1 MAKLSQLTQMCDTFV
16 IKNIENLNLH
26 EFTTMVIYYLSHPEV
41 CSSVLKN
48 TLIDKIGR
56 SVTEF
61 NEY

>member
-1 MAKLSQLTQMCDTFV
+1 MCDTFV